1 MTNKDNQE
9 KILNFVSD
17 EILYIHGD
25 FDYTISQHVIPAF
38 YQLIER
44 EKNKKEGKII
54 IDINSCGGLTQYLHQ
69 LLGMVEKAKKE
80 NIIIETRAL
89 SYAMSCGSMLACSGT
104 NGHRFISETT
114 THLCHLGSGGVY
126 AKNDIELERQSDFL
140 KEHFNFVR
148 KTYKKYAKIPDLNK
162 IIKDDSLYIT
172 GQKIIDWG
180 LADKFY

>member
-1 MTNKDNQE
+1 
-9 KILNFVSD
+9 
-17 EILYIHGD
+17 
-25 FDYTISQHVIPAF
+25 
-38 YQLIER
+38 
-44 EKNKKEGKII
+44 
-54 IDINSCGGLTQYLHQ
+54 
-69 LLGMVEKAKKE
+69 
-80 NIIIETRAL
+80 
-89 SYAMSCGSMLACSGT
+89 MLACSGT
-104 NGHRFISETT
+104 NGHRFISENT